1 MVNVH
6 GGSDW
11 WQSHLGQDLSSDFPT
26 KPQPQSIPEQAKQA
40 QKHPRKEF
48 EENVLKNVSRR
59 RSLYLPLQRPKAV
72 PWKQMSSQ
80 KYRA

>member
-48 EENVLKNVSRR
+48 EENVLKNVSHRLLR
-59 RSLYLPLQRPKAV
+59 LPLQSLEGVSRE
-72 PWKQMSSQ
+72 
-80 KYRA
+80 

>member
-26 KPQPQSIPEQAKQA
+26 KPQPQSIPEQAKQG

-48 EENVLKNVSRR
+48 EENVLKNVSHC
-59 RSLYLPLQRPKAV
+59 LLPGSCILRMHIEPEV
-72 PWKQMSSQ
+72 LCMV
-80 KYRA
+80 